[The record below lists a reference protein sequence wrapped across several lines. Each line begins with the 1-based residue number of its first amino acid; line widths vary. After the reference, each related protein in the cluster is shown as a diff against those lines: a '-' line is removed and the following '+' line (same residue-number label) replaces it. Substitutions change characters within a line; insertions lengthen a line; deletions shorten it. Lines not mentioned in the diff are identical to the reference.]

1 MNSQNETPNFVNLLD
16 ETYNEY
22 LMETTY
28 ANDHNSNPPSR
39 ELPDRSPSQIES
51 TKNPQTR
58 QSNFT
63 IEEDL
68 NLISSYLSISED
80 PVQSNDQ
87 TYKIFWT
94 RVHEYYHTHT
104 TSQIKRTKGSLQNR
118 WSTIQLCTNKYSGC
132 LAKIESLHQSGITE
146 ENKVHLIN
154 SSNLLMHQFVL
165 ISTNINCFYCLN
177 FLD

>member
-16 ETYNEY
+16 DTYNGY
-22 LMETTY
+22 LMETAY

-39 ELPDRSPSQIES
+39 ELPDRSPSQVEF

-80 PVQSNDQ
+80 PMQSNDQ

-104 TSQIKRTKGSLQNR
+104 TSQIKRTKGSL
-118 WSTIQLCTNKYSGC
+118 
-132 LAKIESLHQSGITE
+132 
-146 ENKVHLIN
+146 
-154 SSNLLMHQFVL
+154 
-165 ISTNINCFYCLN
+165 
-177 FLD
+177 